1 MKTNG
6 SRAMSA
12 AKNEMPAGAALSRF
26 DAADY
31 LHTPEEIA
39 AFLNIVFETCDG
51 DDRVVAKALDVAT
64 RARMRV

>member
-1 MKTNG
+1 
-6 SRAMSA
+6 MS
-12 AKNEMPAGAALSRF
+12 AKNEMPAGAKLSPF

-51 DDRVVAKALDVAT
+51 DDRVIAKALDAAA
-64 RARMRV
+64 RARKRF